1 MAVNYTAIYGYLML
15 FLGTPP
21 TLDEATSEATT
32 VLIAKLPPL
41 VDVTKLVALD
51 APRHGGRGGNWQTV
65 PSGYLTI
72 LT

>member
-1 MAVNYTAIYGYLML
+1 ML

-51 APRHGGRGGNWQTV
+51 APRHGGRGGEV
-65 PSGYLTI
+65 ADAGKRYHLVI
-72 LT
+72 